1 MPLPPAFKTDESFL
15 EKLVMGAKATQR
27 TFQDLERQG
36 HQPIE
41 LERGSMSFKIWKAI
55 KTKRVRVPDILCLRC
70 SHRVESRGKRKLEIT
85 MSHSTLNP
93 ERGWDAGLDDGDAIA
108 LVVCERAGP
117 SPVDWVASDLVQYLP
132 VKALR
137 KAYRA
142 KLVKAEKPK
151 GVGEGLEVR
160 LIWPAAVAKSDATA
174 VRVEDDCIVLQEGE
188 GRTRRVQ
195 LNRRPKLTARVLV
208 GDRIRQHQILASV
221 VPVSTSFPCA
231 GGAGLQT
238 YLDLTRSASLSDRY
252 TAAKALRRFEDGPA
266 TAALLDRLR
275 DEREHVYVRLEAA
288 AGLLARGRAE
298 AREFFAATLD
308 DDYLERRLEAVIVL
322 GEVATVEA
330 VRLLIGALAD
340 PAQPAGIRAGAAWA
354 LGATGDREALGPLI
368 ESFKAL
374 ETEVKIEAARAL
386 ANLGHRYRA
395 DLVRAFPG
403 AAPEQRP
410 GVAWALS
417 KAGGITI
424 ADLLGALVDD
434 DARHWVAYMLGT
446 QDPALL
452 VAEVED
458 LSRRDPEVYF
468 AVTVLWKIVASW
480 VYGLE
485 EY

>member
-1 MPLPPAFKTDESFL
+1 MALPSAFKTDESFL
-15 EKLVMGAKATQR
+15 EKIVMGAKATQR

-70 SHRVESRGKRKLEIT
+70 GHRIESRGKRKLEIT
-85 MSHSTLNP
+85 MSHSASNP
-93 ERGWDAGLDDGDAIA
+93 ERGWDAGLDDNDAIA
-108 LVVCERAGP
+108 LVPCERVGP
-117 SPVDWVASDLVQYLP
+117 SPLDWVASDLVQYLP

-151 GVGEGLEVR
+151 GAGEGFELR
-160 LIWPAAVAKSDATA
+160 LTWPAAVAKSDAT
-174 VRVEDDCIVLQEGE
+174 VTRVEDDCIVLQDGE
-188 GRTRRVQ
+188 GRARRVQ
-195 LNRRPKLTARVLV
+195 LNRRPRLTARVVV
-208 GDRIRQHQILASV
+208 GERVRQHQILASV
-221 VPVSTSFPCA
+221 VPVSTLLPCA
-231 GGAGLQT
+231 GGADLQT
-238 YLDLTRSASLSDRY
+238 YVDLTRSTSLSDRY
-252 TAAKALRRFEDGPA
+252 TAAKALRRFGDEVA

-275 DEREHVYVRLEAA
+275 DDREHVYVRLEAA
-288 AGLLARGRAE
+288 AGLLACGRVE
-298 AREFFAATLD
+298 GRDFFAATLG

-322 GEVATVEA
+322 GEVATADA
-330 VRLLIGALAD
+330 VRLLIRALAD

-354 LGATGDREALGPLI
+354 LGATGDREALAPLI

-374 ETEVKIEAARAL
+374 ETEVKVEAARAL
-386 ANLGHRYRA
+386 ANLGRRYRH
-395 DLVRAFPG
+395 DLVNAFPR

-417 KAGGITI
+417 KAGGVTI
-424 ADLLGALVDD
+424 AELLGALVDE
-434 DARHWVAYMLGT
+434 DARHWVAYVLGT
-446 QDPALL
+446 QDPARL
-452 VAEVED
+452 VAGVED
-458 LSRRDPEVYF
+458 LARRDPEVYF
-468 AVTVLWKIVASW
+468 AVTVLWKILASW